1 MRRVLVTGASGQLGK
16 SIQDWAPKF
25 PEFQFRFVD
34 RTEMD
39 ITNKNQIDICFSEFN
54 PQFCI
59 NCAAYTK
66 VDQAELTP
74 EPAYAVNVD
83 GVKNLVE
90 ACVKHVVTLIHI
102 STDYVFDG
110 TKEEGYYPEDQP
122 NPINVYGLTKW
133 KGEEVIKEGM
143 QRYFIIRTS
152 WLYSKK
158 YAPNFYLTIL
168 EKARRGEDLI
178 VTDAERGCPTDAS
191 NLAKHIL
198 MLIDSGSKDYG
209 ISHFTDGEVMSWYE
223 FAKKILE
230 TASITKGVHI
240 TPTSN
245 YSSIAQRP
253 FNSCLLPCLTQHP

>member
-1 MRRVLVTGASGQLGK
+1 MGK
-16 SIQDWAPKF
+16 SIQDWAADF
-25 PEFQFRFVD
+25 PTLRFRFED
-34 RTEMD
+34 RAGMD
-39 ITNKNQIDICFSEFN
+39 ITNGSQVKAVFTEYK
-54 PQFCI
+54 PEFCI

-74 EPAYAVNVD
+74 EPAYAVNVE
-83 GVKNLVE
+83 GVKNLVA
-90 ACVKHVVTLIHI
+90 ACIENDVTLIHI

-122 NPINVYGLTKW
+122 NPINEYGLSKW
-133 KGEEVIKEGM
+133 KGEEVIRAGM
-143 QRYFIIRTS
+143 QHYFIIRTS

-158 YAPNFYLTIL
+158 YPPNFYLTIL

-191 NLAKHIL
+191 NLANFIL
-198 MLIDSGSKDYG
+198 TLIASGSKTYG

-223 FAKKILE
+223 FAKKILK
-230 TASITKGVHI
+230 THSINKGVHI
-240 TPTSN
+240 TPTRN

-253 FNSCLLPCLTQHP
+253 VNSCLLPHLTQHH